1 MRKGWRGRK
10 TEVADD
16 DGDDDKRSEITKNRM
31 IKWESD
37 DEGKKTKLRN
47 AEVKENNIKKLKIS
61 RENYVKL
68 RYYKQNHSS
77 CFLRLVLES
86 LNV

>member
-16 DGDDDKRSEITKNRM
+16 DDDDKTSEIKENGM

-37 DEGKKTKLRN
+37 VEGKTK
-47 AEVKENNIKKLKIS
+47 IKKS
-61 RENYVKL
+61 RSQGK
-68 RYYKQNHSS
+68 
-77 CFLRLVLES
+77 
-86 LNV
+86 